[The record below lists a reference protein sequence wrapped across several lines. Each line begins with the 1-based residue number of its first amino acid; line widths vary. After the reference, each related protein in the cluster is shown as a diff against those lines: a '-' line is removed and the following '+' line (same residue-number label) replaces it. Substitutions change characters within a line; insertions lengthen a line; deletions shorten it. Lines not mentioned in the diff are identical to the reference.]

1 MTSIRSTLPS
11 RLRQLLSG
19 EGSFV
24 PSVKLDSETPPKI
37 KAFIDKVIQC
47 PLQDIAIPLSGFRWE
62 YSKGNFHHWRPL
74 FLHFDT
80 YFKTYLSSRN
90 DLLMSDKIL
99 EDDSP
104 FPKHAVLQILRVMQT
119 ILENCHNKSSFDG
132 LENFKLLL
140 ASTDPEILIATLE
153 TLSALVKINPS
164 KLHGGGKL
172 IGCGSVNSYLLSL
185 AQGWGSK
192 EEGLGLYSCVMAN
205 ERTQEE
211 GLCLFPSDVEN
222 DSDKS
227 HCRIGSTLYFEMHG
241 LNAQSAEENRG
252 NQSTSLRVIQIPDLH
267 LRKEDDLLLL
277 KQCIEQYNVPPELRF
292 PLLTRIRYAHAFR
305 SPRICRLYSRI
316 CLLAFVVLV
325 QSNDAHDELVSFFAN
340 EPEYTNELIRI
351 VRSEESV
358 SGTIRTLAML
368 ALGAQLAAYTSSHE
382 RARILSGSSISFAGG
397 NRMILLNVLQRAVL
411 SLKTSNDPSSLAFV
425 EALLHFYLLHVV
437 SSSSSGSNIR
447 GSGMVPTFL
456 PLLEDSDPTHMH
468 LVCYAVKTLQKLMD
482 YSSSAV
488 SLFKELGGVELLAQR
503 LQIEVHR
510 VIGLAGASDNSMI
523 IGESSRHSDDQLYS
537 QKRLIKVSLKA
548 LGSATYAPGNT
559 TRSQHSHESSLP
571 ATLSLIFRNVDKFG
585 GDIYYSAV
593 TVMSEI
599 IHKDPT
605 CFPALDDLGLP
616 AAFLSSVGA
625 GILPSSKA
633 LTCVPNGLGAICL
646 NAKGLEAVKEASA
659 LRFLVDIFTSKKY
672 VTAMND
678 AIVPLANAVEEL
690 LRHVS
695 SLRSTGVDIIIE
707 IVNKIASFGDGNCSG
722 SLGKLAGGTEMEMD
736 PEDKGSEGHCC
747 LVEKVDSTTEGIND
761 EQFIQL
767 CIFHLMV
774 LVHRTMENSETCRL
788 FVEKSGIEA
797 LLKLLLRPSIAQS
810 FDGMS
815 IALHSTMVF
824 KGFTQNHSAPL
835 ARAFCSSL
843 RDHLKNALT
852 GFGVASGSFLLDP
865 KMAQDSGI
873 FSSLFLVEFLL
884 FLAASKDNRWASALL
899 TEFGNGSKDV
909 LEDIGRVHREV
920 LWQISLLEDV
930 KPEVEDDGVG
940 SSSESQQSETSTNG
954 TEEQR
959 FNSFR
964 QILDPLLRRRTSGW
978 SIESQFFDLLNIY
991 RDLGRPTSSQQR
1003 RTDSTSNLRFG
1014 ASNQFHH
1021 SDAAGDVGRKESDK
1035 QRSYY
1040 TSCCDMVRSLSF
1052 HITHLFQELGKVM
1065 LLPSRRRDDVLNISP
1080 SSKSVASTFASIA
1093 LDHMNFDGHVVP
1105 SGTEVSISTKCRYF
1119 GKVIDFIDGFLLDR
1133 PDSCNPVLLNCLYG
1147 HGVIQS
1153 VLTTFEATSQLLF
1166 AVNRTPASPM
1176 ETDDGI
1182 VKQDENEDTDHSW
1195 IYGPLASYGKLMDH
1209 LVTSSFILAPF
1220 TKHLL
1225 AHPLT
1230 TSNVPFPRDAET
1242 FVKVL
1247 QSMVLKAVLP
1257 VWTNTQFVDC
1267 SYDFI
1272 TSIITII
1279 RHVYS
1284 GIEVKNVNS
1293 TGTRLTGP
1301 PPNETTISTIV
1312 EMGFSRSRAEEALR
1326 QVGSN
1331 SVELAMEWLFSH
1343 PEETQED
1350 DELARA
1356 LAMSLGNSESDTKEV
1371 IANDNTQQLEE
1382 EMVQLPPVEELL
1394 STCTKLLQMKD
1405 SLAFPVRDLLVMIC
1419 SQNDGQYRSN
1429 VISFIVDRVR
1439 DCSLIA
1445 ESGNSTMLSALF
1457 HVLALILNEDE
1468 VSREVATKN
1477 GLVAV
1482 ASDLLSQWCSGL
1494 VGREKCQVPMWV
1506 TTAFLAVDRLLQVD
1520 QKLNSEIVEQLKR
1533 DDVNSQQASI
1543 SIDEDK
1549 QARLQSALGLVPKHT
1564 DIHEQKRLIEIACS
1578 CIKNQLPSETMHAV
1592 LQLCSTLTRTHSV
1605 AVSFFDAG
1613 GLSLLLS
1620 LPTSSLF
1627 PGFDNLAAS
1636 IIRHV
1641 LEDPQTLQQAM
1652 ESEIK
1657 HSFVAATNRHSN
1669 GRVTPR
1675 NFLSN
1680 LNSVISRDPVVFM
1693 QAAQSVCQ
1701 VEMVGER
1708 PYVVL
1713 LKDRDKD
1720 KFKEK
1725 EKSLEKEKIQ
1735 NTEGKVSLG
1744 NVNSVASGTEH
1755 GKSNDLNSKSVKV
1768 HRKSPQSFINVIE
1781 LLLDSVCTFIPPL
1794 KDDVGVD
1801 VVDTPSSTDMDIDVT
1816 AIKGKG
1822 KAIATTSEENEANSD
1837 EASASLAKI
1846 VFILKF
1852 LTEILLMYASSVHIL
1867 LRRDAEI
1874 SSCRGA
1880 QQKGPAGVHM
1890 GGVFHHILHKFLLYS
1905 RSSKKDKKI
1914 DGDWRHK
1921 LATRASQFLVAS
1933 CVRSAEARRRVLTE
1947 INCIFNEFV
1956 DSCNGSSPPG
1966 NNIPAFVDLLNDV
1979 LGARTPTGSYILA
1992 EASATFIDVGLVRS
2006 LTCTL
2011 QVLDLDHADSPKVVT
2026 GLIKALELVTKEHI
2040 HAADMKGDN
2049 STKPSDL
2056 TQPGRTDNTGDM
2068 SQTMET
2074 ASQFNQDSEPAD
2086 NVEPY
2091 NAVQTYG
2098 GSEAVTDDMEHDQ
2111 DLDGSFG
2118 PATGDDYMHE
2128 NSDDARGLDNG
2139 IDTVELQF
2147 EVQPHGQ
2154 ENLDEDDDEEMSGE
2168 EGDEVDEDDDED
2180 DEEHNDLEEDEV
2192 HHLPHPDTDQ
2202 DDHEIDDD
2210 DFDEEIMEEEE
2221 EDDEDDEDGVILRLE
2236 EGINGINVLDHIEV
2250 FGRDSFPNE
2259 TLHVMP
2265 VEVFGSRREGRTTSI
2280 YSLLGRTGDNVTPSR
2295 HPLLLGPSSSV
2306 HSAAPRQS
2314 DNARDMVFSD
2324 RNLDSTSS
2332 RLDSIFRSLR
2342 NGRHGHRL
2350 NLWIDDSQQTSGSNA
2365 GVVPQGLEEL
2375 LVSQLRRPTPEQPS
2389 QQNTTA
2395 EEPQSKGEG
2404 DQLQE
2409 SEAGARPET
2418 ALESNVNNEC
2428 GNASRPT
2435 AVIDSSGNANERP
2448 TASESLQ
2455 GTDVSSAQSQSV
2467 EMQFEHNDAAVRDV
2481 EAVSQASSGS
2491 GATIGES
2498 LRSLDVEIGS
2508 ADGHDDGGERQ
2519 NSADRMP
2526 LGDAQA
2532 ARARRTVVSFGNSTA
2547 VGGRDASLHSVTEVS
2562 EGSSRE
2568 ADQDGPA
2575 AEQQINS
2582 DAGPGAIDPAFLD
2595 ALPEELRAEV
2605 LSAQQGQVAQPSNA
2619 EPQNAGDIDPE
2630 FLAALPPDIRA
2641 EVLAQQQAQ
2650 RLHQSQELEGQP
2662 VEMDTVSIIATFP
2675 SDLREEVLLTSSDAI
2690 LANLTPALVAEA
2702 NMLRERFAHRYSRTI
2717 FGMYRNRRG
2726 EPSRRDEGIGSGLG
2740 RAGGSVA
2747 RRLVGAKLV
2756 EADGAPLVDTDALH
2770 AMIRL
2775 LRVVQPLYK
2784 GQLQR
2789 LLLNLCAHYETR
2801 TSLVKIL
2808 MDMLMLDTRKHVNN
2822 LSAAEPSFRLY
2833 ACQSNVMYSRPQ
2845 SFDGVPPLVSRRIL
2859 ETLTYLARNHP
2870 SVAKILLQFRL
2881 PHPAL
2886 LEPENADQG
2895 RGKAVMVVEKDEMDR
2910 SENQEGYIS
2919 LSLLLSL
2926 LSQPLYLR
2934 SIAHLEQ
2941 LLHLLEVIIDNAQ
2954 GKSDISDKSGA
2965 SASEQPSG
2973 PESSTS
2979 DVGMN
2984 REPGQISSGV
2994 STSSKDVDSSKPTT
3008 SDAPKEVDS
3017 RTVLLSLPQA
3027 ELRLLC
3033 ALLAR
3038 EGLSD
3043 NAYALV
3049 AEVMKKLVANA
3060 PTHCRLFIT
3069 ELAVAV
3075 QGLARS
3081 AMSELGTFG
3090 ETLDALLSTSSSDG
3104 SAILRVLQAL
3114 SSLVASLKEK
3124 ENDPKILPEKEYTAA
3139 LSQVWDINSA
3149 LEPLWLDLST
3159 CISKIETY
3167 SDSVPDLLTSSK
3179 ASTSKPSGVMTP
3191 LPAGSQN
3198 ILPYIES
3205 FFVVCEKLHPV
3216 QPGSS
3221 HEFSIAAVSE
3231 VEDASTSAGQQKT
3244 SGHALK
3250 VDDKNV
3256 AFVKFSEKHRKLLNA
3271 FLRQNPG
3278 LLEKSF
3284 SLMLKVPRFIDFDNK
3299 RAHFRSK
3306 IKHQHDHHHSPL
3318 RISVRR
3324 AYILEDSYNQLR
3336 LRSTQDLKGR
3346 LTVHFQGEEGIDAG
3360 GLTREWY
3367 QLLSRVIFDKG
3378 ALLFTTVGNESTF
3391 QPNPNS
3397 VFQTEHL
3404 SYFKFVGR
3412 VVGKALFDG
3421 QLLDVHFTRSFYKHI
3436 LGAKVTYHDIEAIDP
3451 DYFKNLKWMLEN
3463 DISDVLDLTFSID
3476 ADEEKLILYERTEVT
3491 DYELISGGRNI
3502 KVTEENKDQYVD
3514 LVAEHRLT
3522 TAIRPQINAFMEGF
3536 NELIPRDLISIF
3548 NDKEL
3553 ELLISGLPDID
3564 LDDMRANTEYSGY
3577 SPASHVI
3584 QWFWEVAQGFSKE
3597 DKARLLQFVT
3607 GTSKVPLEGF
3617 SALQGISGSQKFQIH
3632 KAYGSPDHLPSAH
3645 TCFNQ
3650 LDLPE
3655 YPSKQHLEER
3665 LLLAIHEAN
3674 EGFGFG

>member
-1 MTSIRSTLPS
+1 MEVDGCEVQKKS
-11 RLRQLLSG
+11 RLAPSNSKTNLPVAEADCQPRQARL
-19 EGSFV
+19 EEIRA
-24 PSVKLDSETPPKI
+24 KLK
-37 KAFIDKVIQC
+37 F
-47 PLQDIAIPLSGFRWE
+47 
-62 YSKGNFHHWRPL
+62 
-74 FLHFDT
+74 
-80 YFKTYLSSRN
+80 
-90 DLLMSDKIL
+90 
-99 EDDSP
+99 
-104 FPKHAVLQILRVMQT
+104 
-119 ILENCHNKSSFDG
+119 
-132 LENFKLLL
+132 
-140 ASTDPEILIATLE
+140 
-153 TLSALVKINPS
+153 
-164 KLHGGGKL
+164 GGM
-172 IGCGSVNSYLLSL
+172 I
-185 AQGWGSK
+185 
-192 EEGLGLYSCVMAN
+192 E
-205 ERTQEE
+205 
-211 GLCLFPSDVEN
+211 
-222 DSDKS
+222 
-227 HCRIGSTLYFEMHG
+227 
-241 LNAQSAEENRG
+241 
-252 NQSTSLRVIQIPDLH
+252 IPDLH

-571 ATLSLIFRNVDKFG
+571 ATLSLIFGNVDKFG

-605 CFPALDDLGLP
+605 CFPALDELGLP

-707 IVNKIASFGDGNCSG
+707 IVNKIASFGDSNCSG
-722 SLGKLAGGTEMEMD
+722 SLGKLGGGTEMEMD

-747 LVEKVDSTTEGIND
+747 LVEKVDSATEGIND

-774 LVHRTMENSETCRL
+774 MVHRTMENSETCRL

-1003 RTDSTSNLRFG
+1003 RTDSPSNLRFG

-1105 SGTEVSISTKCRYF
+1105 SGTEASISTKCRYF

-1356 LAMSLGNSESDTKEV
+1356 LAMSLGNSESDTKEA

-1494 VGREKCQVPMWV
+1494 VGKEKCQVPMWV

-1801 VVDTPSSTDMDIDVT
+1801 VIDTPSSTDMDIDVT

-1822 KAIATTSEENEANSD
+1822 KAIATTSEENEANGD

-2056 TQPGRTDNTGDM
+2056 TQPGRTDNTGDT
-2068 SQTMET
+2068 SQSMET
-2074 ASQFNQDSEPAD
+2074 ASQFNHDSEPAD

-2128 NSDDARGLDNG
+2128 NSDDA
-2139 IDTVELQF
+2139 
-2147 EVQPHGQ
+2147 
-2154 ENLDEDDDEEMSGE
+2154 
-2168 EGDEVDEDDDED
+2168 
-2180 DEEHNDLEEDEV
+2180 
-2192 HHLPHPDTDQ
+2192 
-2202 DDHEIDDD
+2202 
-2210 DFDEEIMEEEE
+2210 
-2221 EDDEDDEDGVILRLE
+2221 
-2236 EGINGINVLDHIEV
+2236 
-2250 FGRDSFPNE
+2250 RDSFPNE

-2702 NMLRERFAHRYSRTI
+2702 NMLRERFANRYSRTI

-2747 RRLVGAKLV
+2747 RRLVGVKLV

-3336 LRSTQDLKGR
+3336 MRSTQDLKGR

-3451 DYFKNLKWMLEN
+3451 DYFKNLKWMLE
-3463 DISDVLDLTFSID
+3463 
-3476 ADEEKLILYERTEVT
+3476 
-3491 DYELISGGRNI
+3491 
-3502 KVTEENKDQYVD
+3502 
-3514 LVAEHRLT
+3514 
-3522 TAIRPQINAFMEGF
+3522 
-3536 NELIPRDLISIF
+3536 
-3548 NDKEL
+3548 
-3553 ELLISGLPDID
+3553 
-3564 LDDMRANTEYSGY
+3564 
-3577 SPASHVI
+3577 
-3584 QWFWEVAQGFSKE
+3584 
-3597 DKARLLQFVT
+3597 
-3607 GTSKVPLEGF
+3607 
-3617 SALQGISGSQKFQIH
+3617 IH